1 LIVLSSL
8 FSVTVPMKKCEKNDE
23 KRNRTI
29 LKTIEPIKL
38 ILDQK
43 RYIVAEKLNMCQL
56 RMYMCQLRTISSK
69 KKTHILKKN
78 NIGAN

>member
-1 LIVLSSL
+1 
-8 FSVTVPMKKCEKNDE
+8 MKK
-23 KRNRTI
+23 NRTI

-38 ILDQK
+38 FLDQK
-43 RYIVAEKLNMCQL
+43 RYIGAEKLNMCQL